1 MPRLKRW
8 FAYTLTPWFAH
19 SLVSRT
25 AFGDCTGFIKP
36 ATHADVETAKYPESL
51 CPQSVLPPMG
61 RRDPPPPRTLLLV
74 PRSYGLMRQTLP
86 ALPSFGFSPR
96 SESLCRLLPAPAASG
111 FLPSRPGEFHPEA
124 LTDSGREPL
133 DSSGSCHRMK
143 ATAFRQDQRF
153 LPFPVDL
160 SIPTPVTCP
169 RRSPGITLLPHYHG
183 AVRPWLKHRYFRPH
197 GSSACAF
204 SLTIAS
210 QVLKFR
216 TKSPN

>member
-1 MPRLKRW
+1 M
-8 FAYTLTPWFAH
+8 
-19 SLVSRT
+19 
-25 AFGDCTGFIKP
+25 
-36 ATHADVETAKYPESL
+36 
-51 CPQSVLPPMG
+51 
-61 RRDPPPPRTLLLV
+61 
-74 PRSYGLMRQTLP
+74 
-86 ALPSFGFSPR
+86 
-96 SESLCRLLPAPAASG
+96 
-111 FLPSRPGEFHPEA
+111 PSRPGEFHPEA